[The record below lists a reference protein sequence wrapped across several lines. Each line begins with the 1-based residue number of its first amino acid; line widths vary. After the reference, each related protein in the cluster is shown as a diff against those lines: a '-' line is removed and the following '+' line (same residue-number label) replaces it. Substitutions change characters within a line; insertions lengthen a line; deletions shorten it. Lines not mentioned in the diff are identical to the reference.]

1 MIGKIFYSE
10 LLRKEIYVKSDIPT
24 KSRRLEYNYQ
34 FQVYIISSSDGYDG
48 TPVSFWVLQI
58 A

>member
-48 TPVSFWVLQI
+48 TPVSF
-58 A
+58 